1 MIDVGLVPQVP
12 LPAVDPYR
20 LLLDEVGAFVY
31 TTDSEGRF
39 AYANQLVLDLL
50 GPNLK
55 LEDVQGKSFTDFVDI
70 GEAGDTM
77 RETDRRV
84 LRDGETIAREEDN
97 HIHATGETRTYWSV
111 KKPLRDNDGNIVG
124 LIGISHDITE
134 KKRLEDKLR
143 QQKELLDVVL
153 DNVDALVY
161 MKGANRRFLYAN
173 RHLAEVFGQPI
184 EHIIGRLDSELMP
197 KDVADAFWE
206 KDQHILATGQRYT
219 GEESLVDNQGRQR
232 HYWSVVVPWAGAGGM
247 PALIGLVTDITELH
261 QLQEELQRQIRTD
274 SLTGIANR
282 RSFFEHAE
290 SEFARSRRHRLPLSL
305 IAIDIDHF
313 KRINDRYGHP
323 MGDRVLRDFAGCAA
337 HALREEDVC
346 ARTGGEE
353 FCILL
358 PETDL
363 KHAVAIAERIRLA
376 TAACRPCPEHPELAI
391 TASFG
396 IAALEERTPSF
407 DILFSRADHA
417 LYTAKQQ
424 GRNRCCHQ
432 HMDGSPAPV
441 RMANP

>member
-39 AYANQLVLDLL
+39 TYANQLVLDLL
-50 GPNLK
+50 GPNLR
-55 LEDVQGKSFTDFVDI
+55 LEDVYGKSFTDFVDI
-70 GEAGDTM
+70 GGDDKL

-111 KKPLRDNDGNIVG
+111 KKPLHDNDGNIVG

-206 KDQHILATGQRYT
+206 KDQH
-219 GEESLVDNQGRQR
+219 
-232 HYWSVVVPWAGAGGM
+232 
-247 PALIGLVTDITELH
+247 
-261 QLQEELQRQIRTD
+261 
-274 SLTGIANR
+274 
-282 RSFFEHAE
+282 
-290 SEFARSRRHRLPLSL
+290 
-305 IAIDIDHF
+305 
-313 KRINDRYGHP
+313 
-323 MGDRVLRDFAGCAA
+323 
-337 HALREEDVC
+337 
-346 ARTGGEE
+346 
-353 FCILL
+353 
-358 PETDL
+358 
-363 KHAVAIAERIRLA
+363 
-376 TAACRPCPEHPELAI
+376 
-391 TASFG
+391 
-396 IAALEERTPSF
+396 
-407 DILFSRADHA
+407 
-417 LYTAKQQ
+417 
-424 GRNRCCHQ
+424 
-432 HMDGSPAPV
+432 
-441 RMANP
+441 